1 MTRKHRSAALQ
12 KRNKKGS
19 KAMRLSNLKKAQPQL
34 IDEPKKS
41 IVVSVVTYS
50 SPPYKLKVK

>member
-34 IDEPKKS
+34 IDEPVES
-41 IVVSVVTYS
+41 DVTMEEGYRRHRIN
-50 SPPYKLKVK
+50 